1 MATLSIHNIKSVHV
15 SGTTHDGFCTL
26 KLQVCTQHKSDKQPI
41 YENVELYF
49 NDVEARQS
57 FIETIAFQYE
67 GN

>member
-49 NDVEARQS
+49 NDVEDRQS

>member
-1 MATLSIHNIKSVHV
+1 MSTLSIHNIKSVHV

-49 NDVEARQS
+49 NDVEDRQA

>member
-1 MATLSIHNIKSVHV
+1 MATLSLHNIKSVHV

>member
-1 MATLSIHNIKSVHV
+1 MSTLSIHNIKSVHV
-15 SGTTHDGFCTL
+15 SGTTHEGFCTL